1 MGKPLF
7 GGVARGLVTQGT
19 LAGHPQIDD
28 LNHA

>member
-1 MGKPLF
+1 MPPF
-7 GGVARGLVTQGT
+7 GGVAFGFVTQGT